1 MNISIPE
8 AAQDLII
15 NIINIIVLFL
25 IVSLLVYKPVRKFLA
40 ERTARIEAKKAEAD
54 GKLQEIEKREEEI
67 ALEKKKMREQ
77 SAEII
82 SDAEHTAKI
91 NSDKI
96 INEAHKD
103 ARRIVEKAR
112 RETVT
117 EHNEM
122 ISSLNGDI
130 AHLAVEMS
138 ERILKREI
146 TDADNARIASDFFSE
161 ENSAARGMLENT
173 AKRLRRAEKLAA
185 EKNGEDE

>member
-15 NIINIIVLFL
+15 NIINIVVLFL

-40 ERTARIEAKKAEAD
+40 ERTARIEAEKAEAD
-54 GKLQEIEKREEEI
+54 ERLSKVEKQEAEL
-67 ALEKKKMREQ
+67 AAEKKKMREQ

-82 SDAEHTAKI
+82 SDAEHTAKL

-96 INEAHKD
+96 ISEAHND
-103 ARRIVEKAR
+103 ARRIIEKAR
-112 RETVT
+112 NEAAT
-117 EHNEM
+117 EHNET

-146 TDADNARIASDFFSE
+146 TDGDNARIASDFFSE
-161 ENSAARGMLENT
+161 KNSAARGMLENT
-173 AKRLRRAEKLAA
+173 AKRLNRQERSAEG
-185 EKNGEDE
+185 NGENE